1 MESSQIF
8 ICYHNQ
14 IILFA
19 HFHLKSA
26 ELRTKFNNKGK
37 NTIPEISIVD
47 QLSEFY
53 FYIHF
58 PSFYKTIDIIYT
70 CSVIH
75 LDMLMDPGD
84 INH

>member
-47 QLSEFY
+47 QLSELFRNPY
-53 FYIHF
+53 
-58 PSFYKTIDIIYT
+58 FYKTIDIIYT